1 MFSPPSPCDLPGLI
15 TCSRCCRC
23 PTQAPI
29 SRLAPHALVQGT
41 KDWPSCLQ
49 GGQTC
54 SASPT
59 PELLLCLSRTSS
71 LPGLS
76 APHLSCFLHFLRDIS
91 LDRTPSKIIPTRIPW
106 SGFAPRKPHLRL
118 PCHLGSYL
126 EARVATNFTS
136 RQATPEVTEQE
147 GLQTKLRCLNH
158 IIYLINLKHSKRT
171 SLVV

>member
-1 MFSPPSPCDLPGLI
+1 MFSPPSPCDSPGLI

-23 PTQAPI
+23 PTQTPV
-29 SRLAPHALVQGT
+29 SRLAPHPLVQGT

-76 APHLSCFLHFLRDIS
+76 APHLFCFLHILRDVS
-91 LDRTPSKIIPTRIPW
+91 LERTPSKIIRARIPW
-106 SGFAPRKPHLRL
+106 SGFAPRKPHVSS
-118 PCHLGSYL
+118 P
-126 EARVATNFTS
+126 VIW
-136 RQATPEVTEQE
+136 EVT
-147 GLQTKLRCLNH
+147 LRRGEPPVLPPGRQPQRSQSRKVCRPN
-158 IIYLINLKHSKRT
+158 
-171 SLVV
+171 